1 MLFNIILLN
10 LAIIIIIVLLFIS
23 KFNHIK
29 EYYNEELSYQGW
41 ELYTIEKCTHCK
53 TQLDDIPNYN
63 HYIMFSEKGD
73 IIPNPQKLKNAKNTK
88 NAKNKLSITDIYAFP
103 LWYNIYTKKKIYGVC
118 DIKFI
123 INYNSKEQ
131 EKKEQEKRK

>member
-1 MLFNIILLN
+1 MFNIILLN

-41 ELYTIEKCTHCK
+41 ELYTIENCTHCK
-53 TQLDDIPNYN
+53 TQLDDIPTYKN
-63 HYIMFSEKGD
+63 YIMFSEKGD
-73 IIPNPQKLKNAKNTK
+73 IIYNPTNNHTTNL
-88 NAKNKLSITDIYAFP
+88 LISDIYAFP
-103 LWYNIYTKKKIYGVC
+103 LWHNIYTKKKIYGVC

-123 INYNSKEQ
+123 INYYAKEK
-131 EKKEQEKRK
+131 EKEKEN

>member
-1 MLFNIILLN
+1 MFNIILIN

-41 ELYTIEKCTHCK
+41 ELYTIENCIHCK
-53 TQLDDIPNYN
+53 TQLDDIPTYKN
-63 HYIMFSEKGD
+63 YIMFSENGD
-73 IIPNPQKLKNAKNTK
+73 IISNSKNSNAKN
-88 NAKNKLSITDIYAFP
+88 LLMSDIYAFP
-103 LWYNIYTKKKIYGVC
+103 LWHNIYTKKKIYGVC

-123 INYNSKEQ
+123 INYYTKE
-131 EKKEQEKRK
+131 KEDKIN